1 MFLSTLNSIT
11 SMFLIKESGSN
22 DFPYWL
28 VIVGAIV
35 LYFVVK
41 DKEQRKENEKKK
53 TRYKEDSSY
62 REKTANKKSDYWNN
76 VLTDS
81 GVSNDYSSIF
91 SYQRPDVWKRL
102 DNAYL
107 ENIPLKDDYKFLI
120 QLIKEKRITC
130 LYHFTDEINIRSIQR
145 NGGLY
150 SWKSCERRGIYIP
163 RPGSDHL
170 SKSLDDRKNLGDYV
184 RLSFNPKQPML
195 YVAQR
200 EGRINKPVILKIDP
214 VVMLWKTTLFS
225 NINAAAN
232 AAHIGPDSTDFMEV
246 RTNFALSE
254 DWTTEEEKRYFQA
267 EVLVKSHIPLEYIT
281 FPSFRW

>member
-1 MFLSTLNSIT
+1 VLLLTLYSVSHLFL
-11 SMFLIKESGSN
+11 MKESGSD

-28 VIVGAIV
+28 VIVGAII
-35 LYFVVK
+35 LYFVFK
-41 DKEQRKENEKKK
+41 DKEERKENEKKK
-53 TRYKEDSSY
+53 TKSKEDSY
-62 REKTANKKSDYWNN
+62 YKEKKSNKKSAYWND
-76 VLTDS
+76 VLSDS
-81 GVSNDYSSIF
+81 GISHDYSSRY
-91 SYQRPDVWKRL
+91 SYRTPYTWTRL

-107 ENIPLKDDYKFLI
+107 ENVPLKDDYNFLI
-120 QLIKEKRITC
+120 QLIKERRITC
-130 LYHFTDEINIRSIQR
+130 LYHFTDEINVGSIRR

-150 SWKSCERRGIYIP
+150 SWKSCQYRGIYIP
-163 RPGSDHL
+163 RPGSDDL

-184 RLSFNPKQPML
+184 RLSFNPRQPML

-200 EGRINKPVILKIDP
+200 DGRINKPVILKIDP

-232 AAHIGPDSTDFMEV
+232 AAHIGPASTDFMEIK
-246 RTNFALSE
+246 TYIALSE

-281 FPSFRW
+281 FPSLRW